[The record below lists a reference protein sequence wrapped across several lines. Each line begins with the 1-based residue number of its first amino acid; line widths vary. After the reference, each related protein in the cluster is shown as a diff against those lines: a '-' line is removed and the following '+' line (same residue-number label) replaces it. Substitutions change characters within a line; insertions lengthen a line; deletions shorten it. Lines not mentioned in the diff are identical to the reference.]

1 MMFSRRYPAK
11 MIARAREA
19 IWPRGGLQRGW
30 LYLWHRLKRLR
41 HQPHSV
47 ALGFAIGVFVSFT
60 PFLGL
65 HLAFCVGMSI
75 FLRVSILASLIGQV
89 VGNPATLPFIWLSS
103 YQLGNLL
110 LNQQASVAEAD
121 MGMLV
126 QKFFS
131 FETIGSIFLPLVA
144 GGVVLG
150 LIFASLSYAGIYFAM
165 TRTPG
170 IGGGARSG

>member
-1 MMFSRRYPAK
+1 
-11 MIARAREA
+11 
-19 IWPRGGLQRGW
+19 
-30 LYLWHRLKRLR
+30 
-41 HQPHSV
+41 
-47 ALGFAIGVFVSFT
+47 
-60 PFLGL
+60 
-65 HLAFCVGMSI
+65 
-75 FLRVSILASLIGQV
+75 
-89 VGNPATLPFIWLSS
+89 
-103 YQLGNLL
+103 
-110 LNQQASVAEAD
+110 
-121 MGMLV
+121 MLV